1 MPDQKNLCTTPGL
14 FVHTLW
20 TFSGPQPSIGVIP
33 AFRAGAFTARSSTPP
48 VDELGETNP
57 NHVRQDL
64 VVVPYG
70 HH

>member
-1 MPDQKNLCTTPGL
+1 MHNTGPLRPHPVDVLRPAT
-14 FVHTLW
+14 VDRRD
-20 TFSGPQPSIGVIP
+20 SGV
-33 AFRAGAFTARSSTPP
+33 RAGAYTVRSSTPP
-48 VDELGETNP
+48 VDELGETNL